1 MPWGGAEGV
10 KETEIQ
16 RSISVVLAPNRLIT
30 NSIDF
35 ATKDTCQHPSG
46 MEY

>member
-1 MPWGGAEGV
+1 MAGGNDV
-10 KETEIQ
+10 TETEIQ
-16 RSISVVLAPNRLIT
+16 IIISVVLAPNRLIT